1 MPTKRPDFGCVGAMG
16 EPFLLE
22 QAEATDV
29 SDGERRGEEQRRRG
43 FWIRGGGGAWEG
55 LTFTWEK

>member
-1 MPTKRPDFGCVGAMG
+1 MG

-22 QAEATDV
+22 QAAATSV